1 MEKLFQLNFLREAA
15 ANDDEDFEDL
25 LTSSD
30 ATSSIDLF
38 HSENLREDIEND
50 LDKLNKIFSKLENIK
65 IENDPKL
72 KKLIE
77 NLEYIVEEAE
87 RESSNREDFFD
98 KRKVLIFS
106 FFQIQCCGYII
117 F

>member
-1 MEKLFQLNFLREAA
+1 MMTKILKIFLP
-15 ANDDEDFEDL
+15 
-25 LTSSD
+25 SD

-77 NLEYIVEEAE
+77 NLEYIIEEAE
-87 RESSNREDFFD
+87 EESSNREDF
-98 KRKVLIFS
+98 LIKKGPYFFIFLRYSVVDTS
-106 FFQIQCCGYII
+106 FFEK
-117 F
+117 